1 MEQNNINVVYAADDN
16 FIPVM
21 GVSIVSLLKNNRDMS
36 NINVTILATNVSE
49 LNKQKIN
56 DLFNKYD
63 RYLPRWIDATNIEDT
78 LGQKVNQDRGSVS
91 QYARIFLND
100 IFGEEVDRVLYLDCD
115 TLIVDSIRN
124 LWNINLQ
131 GNTIAAL
138 KDSFSKYYRKN
149 ISLDQ
154 NDIMFNSGVML
165 IDMDKWRQNKVEEK
179 VLNFIKE
186 KNGNVQQGDQGV
198 LNAILSKQTLPISPS
213 YNFATVFTDLS
224 YDQMVKYRKPVS
236 FYSEDEIIEA
246 QRDLHIIH
254 YTSHFFSPR
263 PWQEGC
269 TNKYLNLWLDYRK
282 MTPWGNEK
290 LDTVNNSFKKKK
302 ILDMYKKMPKITL
315 FLASIFQVYLRPI
328 KNRFNN

>member
-1 MEQNNINVVYAADDN
+1 MEQNNLNVVYAADDN

-21 GVSIVSLLKNNRDMS
+21 GVSIVSLLKNNRDIS

-49 LNKQKIN
+49 LNKQKVN

-63 RYLPRWIDATNIEDT
+63 RLLPRWIDATNIEDT

-124 LWNINLQ
+124 LWNIDLQ

-198 LNAILSKQTLPISPS
+198 LNAVLSKQTLPISPS

-269 TNKYLNLWLDYRK
+269 TNK
-282 MTPWGNEK
+282 
-290 LDTVNNSFKKKK
+290 
-302 ILDMYKKMPKITL
+302 
-315 FLASIFQVYLRPI
+315 
-328 KNRFNN
+328 